1 MLGQL
6 SLCLVTAL
14 TSLVPHSNA
23 AGTEEWRSR
32 SIYQVMTDRFALTDG
47 STGKSCNTT
56 VNEYCGGTWQGI
68 VNKLDY
74 IQGMGFDSIYISP
87 ITENMPQTTKE
98 GEGYHG
104 YWPQNLY
111 APNQHFGTWDDLKD
125 LSKALHD
132 RGMWLMLDAA
142 INDMGYAL
150 NGGDFS
156 SIDYSAF
163 NPFNDQKYFHPA
175 CLVKNF
181 SDFSEAQ
188 HCWLGDDVVALP
200 DLNTDSQA
208 VVKMMGD
215 WISEVVSN
223 FSVDGLRLDAAK
235 HVNDAFLPAFT
246 KAAGVFSIGE
256 VYDGD
261 VPTFCPYQELLPSM
275 TNYPNYFA
283 MIKAFTD
290 GNITALSNQIA
301 MTKAGCADTTALASF
316 SENHDLPR
324 VASYTNDLS
333 VSSITLPSM
342 PISNLLLAI
351 EICDRMDHPIR
362 RCPHD
367 LPRSRTGVLWWKSF

>member
-1 MLGQL
+1 
-6 SLCLVTAL
+6 
-14 TSLVPHSNA
+14 
-23 AGTEEWRSR
+23 
-32 SIYQVMTDRFALTDG
+32 MTDRFAQTDG
-47 STGKSCNTT
+47 STDKPCNVTS
-56 VNEYCGGTWQGI
+56 NEYCGGTWQGI
-68 VNKLDY
+68 INKLDY

-87 ITENMPQTTKE
+87 ITENMPQKTKE

-111 APNQHFGTWDDLKD
+111 APNLHFGTWDDLKA

-156 SIDYSAF
+156 TIDYSVF

-181 SDFSEAQ
+181 SNFNEAQ

-200 DLNTDSQA
+200 DLNTDSQD
-208 VVKMMGD
+208 VVKMMGN

-235 HVNDAFLPAFT
+235 HVDDAFLPAFT
-246 KAAGVFSIGE
+246 NAAGVFSIGE

-261 VPTFCPYQELLPSM
+261 VPTFCPYQKLLPSM

-290 GNITALSNQIA
+290 GNITSLSNQIA
-301 MTKAGCADTTALASF
+301 MTAASCADTTALASF

-324 VASYTNDLS
+324 IGSYTKDLS
-333 VSSITLPSM
+333 VSLFTLFRRAGTDRA
-342 PISNLLLAI
+342 LA
-351 EICDRMDHPIR
+351 
-362 RCPHD
+362 
-367 LPRSRTGVLWWKSF
+367 S

>member
-1 MLGQL
+1 
-6 SLCLVTAL
+6 
-14 TSLVPHSNA
+14 
-23 AGTEEWRSR
+23 
-32 SIYQVMTDRFALTDG
+32 MTDRFALTDG
-47 STGKSCNTT
+47 STDKACNTT
-56 VNEYCGGTWQGI
+56 ANEYCGGTWQGI
-68 VNKLDY
+68 IKKLDY
-74 IQGMGFDSIYISP
+74 IQGMGFDAIYISP

-150 NGGDFS
+150 NGADFS
-156 SIDYSAF
+156 SIDYSVF
-163 NPFNDQKYFHPA
+163 NPFNDEKYFHPA

-200 DLNTDSQA
+200 DLNTENPD
-208 VVKMMGD
+208 VVKMMGN

-235 HVNDAFLPAFT
+235 HVNGAFLPSFT
-246 KAAGVFSIGE
+246 QAAGVFSIGE

-261 VPTFCPYQELLPSM
+261 TWSFCPYQELLPSL

-283 MIKAFTD
+283 MIKAFTT

-301 MTKAGCADTTALASF
+301 MTAAQCFDTTALASF

-324 VASYTNDLS
+324 LASYTKDMS
-333 VSSITLPSM
+333 VS
-342 PISNLLLAI
+342 
-351 EICDRMDHPIR
+351 
-362 RCPHD
+362 
-367 LPRSRTGVLWWKSF
+367 